1 MTRQIT
7 IFDANFFIC
16 MNEIRAKK
24 ILENLETA
32 GKLLGLEF
40 FISEKVFFEIKGV
53 NASFREK
60 FQSFIHVKQISD
72 ANIKLIKDA
81 LKRRKIRFPAQD
93 PDLSL
98 IALADMLSEID
109 NSAKIT
115 IVTDDFKLVR
125 EINLLYKSKINVLSL
140 SGFLLQIQRTVS
152 NPSLKIYFKNIW
164 RKSLNYTLSYL
175 ILRSKVYLAEEKIT
189 WLIERAVSVTE
200 NSIITKDSISEDQG
214 IPLTPMDASIKEECE
229 ISEKFIQGHDL
240 PRSEEK
246 KIEGILNFLEN
257 LRIARSYLISSKNSL
272 IDENIKDSVKNL
284 KKGSSF
290 LTSLLQLAN
299 GKTSGRNYD
308 IINQL
313 ICSEL
318 SKMEFLRGFLL
329 IKIGKVNSALEAFDR
344 TALFSTIIHN
354 WRTGLTINYL
364 KALIR
369 IFHGFYTSAI
379 KQYDFTSQLAE
390 VYNERK
396 LILKCTIGKAL
407 ALFMGTQEN
416 KEQAISIIEELS
428 NYDTEKY
435 LEEAMIVFSELG
447 DYFLALGHS
456 QISASL
462 YNESLEMAIDGN
474 FEYKIPTL
482 LDKLK
487 RAYIA
492 TILSGYTMEDIN
504 VDLLFQK
511 AYKLKNVDKYNE
523 QIRQYHDFH
532 KLYYTKFQF
541 LTGKRVVAYQN
552 LNKKLKDYFEV
563 IKIQPLANEKTLFV
577 ALHTELGLL
586 GFLIFGDYELSGVA
600 ENYSLKLN
608 TNAKVRIYTPNTELK
623 QEYLIRA
630 IIEIKNKEYIDVIY
644 NLPIFFKQMNI

>member
-1 MTRQIT
+1 MAKL
-7 IFDANFFIC
+7 IFILDANFFIC
-16 MNEIRAKK
+16 MNEIRAHD
-24 ILENLETA
+24 ILNNLKTS
-32 GKLLGLEF
+32 GKLLNF
-40 FISEKVFFEIKGV
+40 NYYISEQVFFEIKGV
-53 NASFREK
+53 SQSFLEK

-98 IALADMLSEID
+98 IALADMLLEID
-109 NSAKIT
+109 NTAKIT
-115 IVTDDFKLVR
+115 IVSDDFKLVR

-164 RKSLNYTLSYL
+164 RKSLNYTLSYM
-175 ILRSKVYLAEEKIT
+175 IERSKLYPAEEKIT

-214 IPLTPMDASIKEECE
+214 ISLTPMDASIKEECE
-229 ISEKFIQGHDL
+229 ICEKFIQGHDL

-257 LRIARSYLISSKNSL
+257 LKIARSYLISSKNSL
-272 IDENIKDSVKNL
+272 IEDNIKDSVKNL
-284 KKGSSF
+284 KRGSSF
-290 LTSLLQLAN
+290 LTSLLQLAH
-299 GKTSGRNYD
+299 GKTSGKEYN
-308 IINQL
+308 IVEQL

-329 IKIGKVNSALEAFDR
+329 VSIGNINSSLEALDR
-344 TALFSTIIHN
+344 CALFSTIVHN

-369 IFHGFYTSAI
+369 VFHGFYSAAI
-379 KQYDFTSQLAE
+379 KQYDFTNQLAE
-390 VYNERK
+390 AYNEKK
-396 LILKCTIGKAL
+396 LMLKCEIGKAL
-407 ALFMGTQEN
+407 ALFLENPDN
-416 KEQAISIIEELS
+416 KEEAITIIEELS
-428 NYDTEKY
+428 EFKIEQN
-435 LEEAMIVFSELG
+435 LEEGMIVFSELG

-456 QISASL
+456 QIAISL
-462 YNESLEMAIDGN
+462 YDQSLDMCIDGN

-482 LDKLK
+482 IDKLK

-492 TILSGYTMEDIN
+492 TILSGYSTETIN
-504 VDLLFQK
+504 VNVLFNK
-511 AYKLKNVDKYNE
+511 AYKLKNVEKYNE
-523 QIRQYHDFH
+523 QIKQFHDFNE
-532 KLYYTKFQF
+532 LFYTNFPL
-541 LTGKRVVAYQN
+541 LTGKKIISYLN
-552 LNKKLKDYFEV
+552 LDAKLKDYFEV
-563 IKIQPLANEKTLFV
+563 VKIQPMANRKTLFV
-577 ALHTELGLL
+577 ALHSELGLL
-586 GFLIFGDYELSGVA
+586 GFLVFGDYQLSGVA
-600 ENYSLKLN
+600 ENYSLKLKE
-608 TNAKVRIYTPNTELK
+608 TAKVRIYTPNKELK
-623 QEYLIRA
+623 EKFLIRA